1 VTADA
6 GLLDDLLRLAATA
19 GVEPEMCSDAG
30 AARRSWSAAPLV
42 LLGADQGDAVLA
54 TGLGRHP
61 SLVLVGDD
69 PDDRAVWQQAV
80 ALGARQVV
88 FLPEAQSWL
97 VERLS
102 SAHDD
107 GGSPRALLLAVVG
120 GRGGA
125 GASTLAVALA
135 LAGARRSM
143 RTFLV
148 DADPLGGGLDLVLG
162 GEDLPGLRWSDL
174 AETRGRLASE
184 VLLSAV
190 PTAAEVSVLS
200 CDRTDVTEIPQ
211 GAMRAVL
218 DAATRGSD
226 LVVVDLPRSLGA
238 AAQAVLG
245 RADRVLLVVPA
256 EVRATASA
264 GSVAASLRTFAGD
277 LGVVVRGPAP
287 GDLEAPLVAEA
298 LGLPLAG
305 HCRAEPGLAAALDRG
320 EPPGRRRGPL
330 ARLADSLLEQSA
342 RPGRAA

>member
-19 GVEPEMCSDAG
+19 GVEPEVCSDAG

-102 SAHDD
+102 SAVA
-107 GGSPRALLLAVVG
+107 R